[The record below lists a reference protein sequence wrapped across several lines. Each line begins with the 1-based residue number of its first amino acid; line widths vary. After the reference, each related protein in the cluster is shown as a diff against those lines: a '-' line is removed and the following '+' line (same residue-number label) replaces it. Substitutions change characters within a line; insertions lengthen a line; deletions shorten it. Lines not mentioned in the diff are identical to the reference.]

1 MFEVN
6 RDKEVVWKYT
16 DGKKVGVHHFQ
27 ILTTNGEPILNP
39 QKINESVFN
48 LSQQIAI
55 KQKSQLEELFDH
67 LQIKRV

>member
-1 MFEVN
+1 MEK
-6 RDKEVVWKYT
+6 RRLGRT
-16 DGKKVGVHHFQ
+16 DPPLSNPHNQRRTDPQSEKV
-27 ILTTNGEPILNP
+27 
-39 QKINESVFN
+39 NESVFN